1 MDGSSKSGD
10 SITPIW
16 SGVLDAPPSC
26 LEFVPRNHN
35 PGFQYFIVGTYTLLA
50 SGNQISEDDEQG
62 HPTSDQSQQTSQP
75 QEKVGGLK
83 LFRIDHDKV

>member
-1 MDGSSKSGD
+1 MDDPSKFGD

-16 SGVLDAPPSC
+16 SCVLDAPPSC

-35 PGFQYFIVGTYTLLA
+35 PNNAYFVVGTYILLSSEDRA
-50 SGNQISEDDEQG
+50 SGSG
-62 HPTSDQSQQTSQP
+62 DQA

-83 LFRIDHDKV
+83 LFRIDHDKM